1 MFRVQNQI
9 NLYNEIANTNEAL
22 MEADS
27 MGGQLGNWLI
37 ENKIIEHIFGPN
49 LHVEV
54 FICTVHSC
62 KQL

>member
-1 MFRVQNQI
+1 
-9 NLYNEIANTNEAL
+9 

-54 FICTVHSC
+54 FFCFVHSRNQPVNILLD
-62 KQL
+62 KVASRNH

>member
-1 MFRVQNQI
+1 
-9 NLYNEIANTNEAL
+9 
-22 MEADS
+22 

-54 FICTVHSC
+54 FFVLHIHVINSE
-62 KQL
+62 QRLIFY

>member
-1 MFRVQNQI
+1 
-9 NLYNEIANTNEAL
+9 

-54 FICTVHSC
+54 LFCFVHSRN
-62 KQL
+62 QLLTTVNILLKKETSRK